1 MHHDQSGDRHGR
13 PLLAVAIA
21 SKIALAA
28 VAIGALGYAGLW
40 PTLGAPLFAAHAV
53 VVALA
58 AGALLW
64 WFAQGRAAQH
74 QRQQLTDSGDR
85 PRAPH
90 IGILLHSAGAYD
102 LMEQVVTFGRQRAF
116 RQRMLSFAELAPGE
130 AVLDVGCGTGSIALL
145 ARRQVGLTGRV
156 DGIDPSNEMIARAKS
171 KAARAGLA
179 IGFATA
185 TAQHLPFEAGSFD
198 AVVSTLMMHHLPKR
212 GREAFVIEGARVLKP
227 DGRMLVVDWSKPPR
241 RRRLFRLH
249 RHGHVDM
256 HVIAGLLEK
265 QGFAVS
271 ATGDVGMK
279 KLRYL
284 VARRVAG

>member
-1 MHHDQSGDRHGR
+1 MHHHQSRDRHGG
-13 PLLAVAIA
+13 PLLAVAITA
-21 SKIALAA
+21 KIALAA
-28 VAIGALGYAGLW
+28 VVIWALGYAGLW
-40 PTLGAPLFAAHAV
+40 PTLGAPLLAAHAV
-53 VVALA
+53 VVAMA

-64 WFAQGRAAQH
+64 WFAHGRTAQH
-74 QRQQLTDSGDR
+74 QRQQFAGSGDR
-85 PRAPH
+85 PKPPH

-116 RQRMLSFAELAPGE
+116 RRRMLSFAKLAPGE

-145 ARRQVGLTGRV
+145 ASQQVGPTGRV
-156 DGIDPSNEMIARAKS
+156 DGIDPFNEMITRARS

-179 IGFATA
+179 IGFASA
-185 TAQHLPFEAGSFD
+185 IAQHLPYETGSFD

-212 GREAFVIEGARVLKP
+212 GREAFVIEAARVLKP
-227 DGRMLVVDWSKPPR
+227 GGRMLVVDWSKPPR

-256 HVIAGLLEK
+256 DVIAGLLER

-271 ATGDVGMK
+271 ATGDVGVKM
-279 KLRYL
+279 LWYL